1 LNGLTRGFR
10 RLASGAVFVAG
21 LVAVTFSP
29 AAAQTAEQDI
39 ERVPLPAG
47 RSYPLHS
54 QVPVTRVSVA
64 NPAVADVVV
73 IGERDLV
80 INARSAGETDVI
92 IWTGEARRH
101 LRIIVNP
108 PVDRRQISLGIVFA
122 EVRKDAL
129 RQFGVSA
136 LYRDNNTR
144 LGQGIFRSD
153 NAINP
158 VNGNVTIS
166 PESNFFTA
174 LTDFGTD
181 DVLALIEAE
190 ATRGNARLLARPNL
204 MTANGQEGNFLA
216 GGEIP
221 VPIAQPGQG
230 GQTFVTITYREF
242 GIRLRFTPV
251 ILNDSLITLAVRPE
265 VSSLDFTNAVV
276 IAGFRVP
283 ALRTRRV
290 ETTVDVRPN
299 QSLIISG
306 LMAEEREKVRNGI
319 PFLMD
324 IPILGYLFSSTR
336 WQSNESELL
345 VVVTPTIIDPLR
357 VRPRDVLRLLPDTLL
372 PAREVLEE
380 SKPPVLPPTPGRRRF
395 NNWP

>member
-1 LNGLTRGFR
+1 MNGLTRGFR

-21 LVAVTFSP
+21 LVAATFSP

-39 ERVPLPAG
+39 ERIPLPAG

-80 INARSAGETDVI
+80 INARAAGETDVI
-92 IWTGEARRH
+92 IWTGETRRH
-101 LRIIVNP
+101 FRVIVNP

-136 LYRDNNTR
+136 LYRDDNTR
-144 LGQGIFRSD
+144 LGMGTFRSD

-158 VNGNVTIS
+158 VTGAVTIS

-190 ATRGNARLLARPNL
+190 ATPRQRATPRAAEPHD
-204 MTANGQEGNFLA
+204 GQPT
-216 GGEIP
+216 GGE
-221 VPIAQPGQG
+221 
-230 GQTFVTITYREF
+230 
-242 GIRLRFTPV
+242 
-251 ILNDSLITLAVRPE
+251 
-265 VSSLDFTNAVV
+265 
-276 IAGFRVP
+276 
-283 ALRTRRV
+283 
-290 ETTVDVRPN
+290 
-299 QSLIISG
+299 
-306 LMAEEREKVRNGI
+306 
-319 PFLMD
+319 
-324 IPILGYLFSSTR
+324 
-336 WQSNESELL
+336 
-345 VVVTPTIIDPLR
+345 
-357 VRPRDVLRLLPDTLL
+357 LP
-372 PAREVLEE
+372 
-380 SKPPVLPPTPGRRRF
+380 RRR
-395 NNWP
+395 

>member
-1 LNGLTRGFR
+1 MNGLTRGFR

-21 LVAVTFSP
+21 LVAATFST
-29 AAAQTAEQDI
+29 AVAQTAEQDI
-39 ERVPLPAG
+39 ERIPLPAG

-80 INARSAGETDVI
+80 INARAAGETDVI
-92 IWTGEARRH
+92 IWTGETRRH
-101 LRIIVNP
+101 FRIIVNP

-144 LGQGIFRSD
+144 LGIGIFRSD

-158 VNGNVTIS
+158 VTRAVTIS

-204 MTANGQEGNFLA
+204 IRRTDRRATSSPAVRFRCRSPSPA
-216 GGEIP
+216 GRP
-221 VPIAQPGQG
+221 D
-230 GQTFVTITYREF
+230 
-242 GIRLRFTPV
+242 LRHDHVSRVRHPAG
-251 ILNDSLITLAVRPE
+251 LHAGDSERQLITLAVRPE
-265 VSSLDFTNAVV
+265 VSSLDFANAVSSR
-276 IAGFRVP
+276 ASGS
-283 ALRTRRV
+283 RRC
-290 ETTVDVRPN
+290 ERGASNDVDVRPN

-306 LMAEEREKVRNGI
+306 LMAEDGRRCGTGSV
-319 PFLMD
+319 PH
-324 IPILGYLFSSTR
+324 GY
-336 WQSNESELL
+336 
-345 VVVTPTIIDPLR
+345 PDPRLPVLQHALAVQR
-357 VRPRDVLRLLPDTLL
+357 VRAAGGRHADDHRSASCAS
-372 PAREVLEE
+372 ARRA
-380 SKPPVLPPTPGRRRF
+380 PTPSRHAASGTGGPRGIQDAGTPSDTGPRRF
-395 NNWP
+395 NNWQ

>member
-10 RLASGAVFVAG
+10 RLASGAVFAAG
-21 LVAVTFSP
+21 LVAATVLP

-39 ERVPLPAG
+39 ERIPLPAG
-47 RSYPLHS
+47 RSYPIHS
-54 QVPVTRVSVA
+54 QVPVTRISVA

-80 INARSAGETDVI
+80 INARASGETDVI
-92 IWTGEARRH
+92 MWTGETRRH
-101 LRIIVNP
+101 FRVIVNP
-108 PVDRRQISLGIVFA
+108 PVDRRQISLGLVFA
-122 EVRKDAL
+122 EVLKDAL

-144 LGQGIFRSD
+144 LGSGIFRSD
-153 NAINP
+153 NSINP

-174 LTDFGTD
+174 LTDFGSD

-204 MTANGQEGNFLA
+204 MTANRQEGNFLA

-221 VPIAQPGQG
+221 VPIASPGQG
-230 GQTFVTITYREF
+230 GQTFVSISYREF
-242 GIRLRFTPV
+242 GIRLRFTPE

-265 VSSLDFTNAVV
+265 VSSLDYTNAVT
-276 IAGFRVP
+276 ISGFRVP

-357 VRPRDVLRLLPDTLL
+357 VRARDVLRLAPDTLL
-372 PAREVLEE
+372 PTRDALEE
-380 SKPPVLPPTPGRRRF
+380 ASPPVIPPTPGRRRSTQ
-395 NNWP
+395 WP

>member
-1 LNGLTRGFR
+1 MNGLTRGFR
-10 RLASGAVFVAG
+10 RLASGAVLAAG
-21 LVAVTFSP
+21 LLVAIVSP
-29 AAAQTAEQDI
+29 ATAQTAEQDI
-39 ERVPLPAG
+39 VRIPLPAG
-47 RSYPLHS
+47 RSYPI
-54 QVPVTRVSVA
+54 QAPVPVTRVSVA

-80 INARSAGETDVI
+80 INARQAGETDVI
-92 IWTGEARRH
+92 IWTGETRRH
-101 LRIIVNP
+101 YRVIVNP

-129 RQFGVSA
+129 RQLGVSA
-136 LYRDNNTR
+136 LYRDRNVRVGT
-144 LGQGIFRSD
+144 GIFRSD
-153 NAINP
+153 ESIDRATGDI
-158 VNGNVTIS
+158 TIS

-174 LTDFGTD
+174 LTNFGSD

-190 ATRGNARLLARPNL
+190 ASRGNARLLARPNL
-204 MTANGQEGNFLA
+204 MTANRQEGNFLA

-242 GIRLRFTPV
+242 GIRLRFTPE

-265 VSSLDFTNAVV
+265 VSSLDYTNAVL

-306 LMAEEREKVRNGI
+306 LMSEERERVKNGI

-324 IPILGYLFSSTR
+324 IPILGSLFSSTR
-336 WQSNESELL
+336 WQSLETELL
-345 VVVTPTIIDPLR
+345 VVVTPTIVDPN
-357 VRPRDVLRLLPDTLL
+357 RPPTRNILRLAPDTLL
-372 PAREVLEE
+372 PTREVLEE
-380 SKPPVLPPTPGRRRF
+380 ANPPVIPPTPGRRRIQ
-395 NNWP
+395 

>member
-1 LNGLTRGFR
+1 LNGLTSGFR
-10 RLASGAVFVAG
+10 RLASGAVMVAG
-21 LVAVTFSP
+21 LLVATVSP
-29 AAAQTAEQDI
+29 AGAQTAEQEI
-39 ERVPLPAG
+39 VRIPLPAG
-47 RSYPLHS
+47 RSYPI
-54 QVPVTRVSVA
+54 QAPVPVTRVSVA
-64 NPAVADVVV
+64 NPTIADVVV

-80 INARSAGETDVI
+80 INARQAGETDVI
-92 IWTGEARRH
+92 IWTGETRRH
-101 LRIIVNP
+101 YRVIVNP

-129 RQFGVSA
+129 RQLGISA
-136 LYRDNNTR
+136 LYRDRNVR
-144 LGQGIFRSD
+144 LGTGIFRSD
-153 NAINP
+153 DAIDR
-158 VNGNVTIS
+158 VTGDVTIS

-174 LTDFGTD
+174 LTNFGSN

-190 ATRGNARLLARPNL
+190 ASRGNARLLARPNL
-204 MTANGQEGNFLA
+204 MTANRQEGNFLA

-242 GIRLRFTPV
+242 GIRLRFTPE

-265 VSSLDFTNAVV
+265 VSSLDYTNAVI

-306 LMAEEREKVRNGI
+306 LMSEERERVKNGI

-324 IPILGYLFSSTR
+324 IPILGSLFSSTR
-336 WQSNESELL
+336 WQSLETELL
-345 VVVTPTIIDPLR
+345 VVVTPTIVDPN
-357 VRPRDVLRLLPDTLL
+357 RPPTRNILRLAPDTLL
-372 PAREVLEE
+372 PTREVLEE
-380 SKPPVLPPTPGRRRF
+380 ANPPVIPPTPGRRRIQ
-395 NNWP
+395 

>member
-1 LNGLTRGFR
+1 MNGLTSGFR
-10 RLASGAVFVAG
+10 RLASGAVMVAG
-21 LVAVTFSP
+21 LLVATVSP
-29 AAAQTAEQDI
+29 AGAQTAEQEI
-39 ERVPLPAG
+39 VRIPLPAG
-47 RSYPLHS
+47 RSYPI
-54 QVPVTRVSVA
+54 QAPVPVTRVSVA
-64 NPAVADVVV
+64 NPTIADVVV

-80 INARSAGETDVI
+80 INARQAGETDVI
-92 IWTGEARRH
+92 IWTGETRRH
-101 LRIIVNP
+101 YRVIVNP

-129 RQFGVSA
+129 RQLGISA
-136 LYRDNNTR
+136 LYRDRNVR
-144 LGQGIFRSD
+144 LGTGIFRSD
-153 NAINP
+153 DAIDR
-158 VNGNVTIS
+158 VTGDVTIS

-174 LTDFGTD
+174 LTDFGSND
-181 DVLALIEAE
+181 ILALIEAE
-190 ATRGNARLLARPNL
+190 ASRGNARLLARPNL
-204 MTANGQEGNFLA
+204 MTANRQEGNFLA

-242 GIRLRFTPV
+242 GIRLRFTPE

-265 VSSLDFTNAVV
+265 VSSLDYTNAVI

-306 LMAEEREKVRNGI
+306 LMSEERERVKNGI

-324 IPILGYLFSSTR
+324 IPILGSLFSSTR
-336 WQSNESELL
+336 WQSLETELL
-345 VVVTPTIIDPLR
+345 VVVTPTIVDPN
-357 VRPRDVLRLLPDTLL
+357 RPPTRNILRLAPDTLL
-372 PAREVLEE
+372 PTREVLEE
-380 SKPPVLPPTPGRRRF
+380 ANPPVIPPTPGRRRIQ
-395 NNWP
+395 